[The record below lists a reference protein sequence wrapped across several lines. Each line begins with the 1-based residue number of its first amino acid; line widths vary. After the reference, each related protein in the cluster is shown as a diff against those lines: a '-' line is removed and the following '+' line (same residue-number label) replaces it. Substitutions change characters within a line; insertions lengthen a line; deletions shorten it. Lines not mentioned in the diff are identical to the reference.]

1 MANNRP
7 RSRRATT
14 RRTTSVTPT
23 AAAAM
28 EPEIRPV
35 QAVDWRTEY
44 AYVLKDLRQ
53 LTIVSVTIFAL
64 LLIAG
69 HQLEMPPG
77 IIELIERGVNPRE
90 Q

>member
-14 RRTTSVTPT
+14 RRMTNVATSVAPT
-23 AAAAM
+23 AAIAV
-28 EPEIRPV
+28 EPETRPA

-53 LTIVSVTIFAL
+53 LAIVSATILVL

-69 HQLEMPPG
+69 WLM
-77 IIELIERGVNPRE
+77 
-90 Q
+90 